1 MNSAPDPN
9 HVYIEIEGLK
19 LPEEG
24 TGMSPDISGWEEV
37 VEIEIPM
44 N

>member
-1 MNSAPDPN
+1 MHSASDPR
-9 HVYIEIEGLK
+9 HVYIKIDGLK